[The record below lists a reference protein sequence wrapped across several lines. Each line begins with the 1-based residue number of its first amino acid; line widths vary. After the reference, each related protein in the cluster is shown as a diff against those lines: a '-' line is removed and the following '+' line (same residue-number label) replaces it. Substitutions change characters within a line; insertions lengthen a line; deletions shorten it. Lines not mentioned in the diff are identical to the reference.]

1 MWLIKREYSIGKVKY
16 RLFLRRNRALRSARP
31 AELTISEVGDGPVT
45 TDRLKCGEKGII
57 WSLVG
62 RRPEPWNMGAE
73 VEVVVRPPVRVN
85 HISTGL
91 ARSQDRVA
99 CLIET

>member
-1 MWLIKREYSIGKVKY
+1 MWLIKSEYSIHKVVW
-16 RLFLRRNRALRSARP
+16 RLFLRRNRALRGARP
-31 AELTISEVGDGPVT
+31 AQLTISGVGVGLST
-45 TDRLKCGEKGII
+45 TDRLKCGKKGII
-57 WSLVG
+57 WTLVG
-62 RRPEPWNMGAE
+62 RCPEPWNVGAE

-91 ARSQDRVA
+91 ARSQGRVD